1 MRRTFAP
8 SASRLEADSTRGA
21 IQTPMLAQSNKINGN
36 ASVKSSNIA
45 LPRNG
50 KPEETANL
58 IVFLLSEASSFITG
72 AVYSIDGGW
81 AC

>member
-1 MRRTFAP
+1 
-8 SASRLEADSTRGA
+8 
-21 IQTPMLAQSNKINGN
+21 MLAQSNSINGN
-36 ASVKSSNIA
+36 VSVKQSSIA

-50 KPEETANL
+50 VPQEPANL
-58 IVFLLSEASSFITG
+58 IIFLLSEASSFITG